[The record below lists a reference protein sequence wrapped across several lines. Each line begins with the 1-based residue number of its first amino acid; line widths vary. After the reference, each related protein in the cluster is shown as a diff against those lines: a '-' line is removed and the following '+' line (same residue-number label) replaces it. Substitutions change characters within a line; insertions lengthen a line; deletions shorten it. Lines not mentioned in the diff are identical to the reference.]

1 MRRVITSTLKSAGF
15 DVVEA
20 CDGVEGLKQARQH
33 KCDLI
38 LSDVNRPNRD
48 GIAMSKALR
57 SLPNHNYTPTLMRT
71 TESGLDKQA
80 EGKMP
85 ARQAGS

>member
-33 KCDLI
+33 KGDLV
-38 LSDVNRPNRD
+38 LSDVDMPNMD
-48 GIAMSKALR
+48 GVAMTKALR
-57 SLPNHNYTPTLMRT
+57 SLANYN
-71 TESGLDKQA
+71 
-80 EGKMP
+80 
-85 ARQAGS
+85 